1 MEDLW
6 IFFLLVTRGS
16 HRVGFEQGVDM
27 VAFVLLKDHST
38 VRSEIVW
45 RGRMQWRAV
54 RDGDSLD

>member
-38 VRSEIVW
+38 VRSEKT
-45 RGRMQWRAV
+45 QH
-54 RDGDSLD
+54 DKC